1 MILTCPS
8 CVTRYEV
15 DGTQFPDSGRDV
27 RCAKCGHVWHAS
39 PNDDEY
45 AAPKAPAPEDYQQP
59 IARDPEP
66 QSRPG
71 DDDDDLE
78 SQTIPSPTRSAPWYT
93 TKPVLLAG
101 SIGLVAVVLV
111 IGVVASVYRR
121 EVVEAWPKT
130 ASLYSGLGVNVAPLG
145 LKLGNTKTFAV
156 PQNGQIVLTVT
167 GAVTNVAG
175 RELPVPQ
182 IRVGLVDRDKRELY
196 HWTVAPK
203 VMTLKPGQTT
213 QFVTR
218 LSNPPDG
225 AANYEI
231 RFAKAGE

>member
-15 DGTQFPDSGRDV
+15 DGTKFPDSGRDV

-45 AAPKAPAPEDYQQP
+45 RPPKAPASEDYQQP

-66 QSRPG
+66 QSGPAE
-71 DDDDDLE
+71 DDYDEVRE
-78 SQTIPSPTRSAPWYT
+78 SAPPRDASAPWYT
-93 TKPVLLAG
+93 SKPFLIAG
-101 SIGLVAVVLV
+101 SASLVAVVLV

-130 ASLYSGLGVNVAPLG
+130 ASLYSGLGVQVAPAG
-145 LKLGNTKTFAV
+145 LKLGNTKTVEV

-167 GAVTNVAG
+167 GAVTNVAN

-196 HWTVAPK
+196 HWTVAPH